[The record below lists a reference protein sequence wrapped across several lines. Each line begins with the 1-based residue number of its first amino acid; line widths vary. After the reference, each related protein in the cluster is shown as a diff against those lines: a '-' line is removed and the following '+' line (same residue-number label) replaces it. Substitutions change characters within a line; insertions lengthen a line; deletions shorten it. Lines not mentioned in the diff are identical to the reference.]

1 MKTIIVEGGAMR
13 GVFPAGVLKSF
24 ADHNFNDFQ
33 LYIGVSSGA
42 CNLTSYLSGNQ
53 ERNYAAYVELMS
65 QKRFIS
71 WRSFLSGK
79 DLMDLDWLWE
89 KLDDKY
95 PINEQLINQG
105 HKEFIAV
112 ATNVDTGLPAYLKP
126 GPEDIHKVLLAS
138 SGIPIVYRNFTKIF
152 EKRFTDG
159 VVSDPLPI
167 QYAIDRGAK
176 EILLLRTRPADYR
189 SNNNLM
195 SRIWT
200 VLLMK
205 YPKLRISFDNHN
217 KMYNDSVEVINN
229 PPQGIIVRQI
239 CPPETM
245 KTERMSQD
253 VQSLIDDYH
262 LGYNFGLK
270 FIDEQT

>member
-1 MKTIIVEGGAMR
+1 MKSIIVEGGAMR

-42 CNLTSYLSGNQ
+42 CNLTSYLSGNHD
-53 ERNYAAYVELMS
+53 RNYGAYIELMS

-71 WRSFLSGK
+71 WRKFLLGK

-89 KLDDKY
+89 ELAHNY
-95 PINEQLINQG
+95 PINEQLINKG

-126 GPEDIHKVLLAS
+126 GPSNIYKVLLAS
-138 SGIPIVYRNFTKIF
+138 SGVPIVYRNFTKIF
-152 EKRFTDG
+152 ENRFTDG

-189 SNNNLM
+189 SKDNLM
-195 SRIWT
+195 DRAWS
-200 VLLMK
+200 LFLMK

-217 KMYNDSVEVINN
+217 KIYNDSIEVINN
-229 PPQGIIVRQI
+229 THQGITVHQI

-253 VQSLIDDYH
+253 VQNLIDDYH
-262 LGYNFGLK
+262 LGYKSGLK
-270 FIDEQT
+270 FMDEQS